1 LRIAVLGACVEVE
14 MGKVMYR
21 GSKIGYR
28 AEDEIKL
35 HILLQ
40 QRNEN
45 EDEFIKSNLRKTC
58 TVFYSGACH
67 ER

>member
-1 LRIAVLGACVEVE
+1 
-14 MGKVMYR
+14 MYR

-28 AEDEIKL
+28 GEDEIKL

-45 EDEFIKSNLRKTC
+45 EDEFIKRNLRKTC
-58 TVFYSGACH
+58 TVFIQVLTMNDEVGESDG
-67 ER
+67 